1 MAQVNIKI
9 DDQLKD
15 DVSKIFADMGLDIT
29 SGIKVYLKRVQ
40 QDHKIPFEV
49 RSQSPS
55 FDADQVV
62 KDYQDGDPT
71 VVNSLNSLFKS
82 LGKLQQSDSSDNSI
96 GGSILKTFR
105 D

>member
-1 MAQVNIKI
+1 MAQINIKI
-9 DDQLKD
+9 DDQLKN

-40 QDHKIPFEV
+40 QDRKIPFEV
-49 RSQSPS
+49 RSQSSS
-55 FDADQVV
+55 FDADQIAR
-62 KDYQDGDPT
+62 DYKDGDPT
-71 VVNSLNSLFKS
+71 VVHNLNSLFKS
-82 LGKLQQSDSSDNSI
+82 LNKLQQSDSSDNSI

>member
-40 QDHKIPFEV
+40 KDRKIPFEI
-49 RSQSPS
+49 RSQSSS
-55 FDADQVV
+55 FDADRIAQGY
-62 KDYQDGDPT
+62 KDGDPT
-71 VVNSLNSLFKS
+71 VVHNLNRIAES
-82 LGKLQQSDSSDNSI
+82 
-96 GGSILKTFR
+96 
-105 D
+105 